1 MLHSKKKNMKKIKL
15 FLPFLALVLFSCDN
29 YLDVNDNPNSLLFE
43 QVAPN
48 KLLPAAQVTT
58 FRAQAINMNQLGNVF
73 MNSWAGNVASFTG
86 GYANEFQLN
95 IENSFYA
102 AIFQNIYLNTKNF
115 QEIINYPNPDH
126 SKDYYIAAAKI
137 CKAHYM
143 QYLVDLYG
151 DVPYSE
157 AFKDVNNPTPKY
169 DDDQYVYRQLIA
181 ELDSATQLIIDA
193 DAHAEEITSYD
204 VMMQGDM
211 TKWAQFANT
220 VKLRMLLRMS
230 NNTGAVAAY
239 RDQQLQDL
247 ANSVSV
253 NNFGFLTTDV
263 TINPGYSSDTNEQE
277 NPFFGSYAY
286 DAAGAAT
293 QNWTFVAMS
302 GHAYKFLRNF
312 PASNGTEVVT
322 GSGTRYPGVADP
334 RASRI
339 FRGTLKGVTQGSTTV
354 DVPSSGTPARNGYG
368 IFNPY
373 VTQPEPVVYVDD
385 LLKMASNDGFVMT
398 ASEAYFIQAEAAVR
412 YAAWFP
418 SIDAQTSFESG
429 ISASFDRL
437 GVTLT
442 NPTAYATY
450 IGAISGKSGLGWP
463 ASATPNSQI
472 QAIMTQKWIALMGVH
487 GIESFI
493 DYNRTGY
500 PVTPLAL
507 TATQTRK
514 PRRLIYPTSEYV
526 ANSANVPNITP
537 AEIFA
542 TTNPSH
548 PFWMLGDPAMV
559 SSKK

>member
-1 MLHSKKKNMKKIKL
+1 MKKIKL
-15 FLPFLALVLFSCDN
+15 FLPVLALALFSCDN
-29 YLDVNDNPNSLLFE
+29 YLDVNDTPNNLLFS
-43 QVAPN
+43 QAGPD

-115 QEIINYPNPDH
+115 EEIIKYPNADH
-126 SKDYYIAAAKI
+126 SKDYYVAVAKI

-151 DVPYSE
+151 DVPYTE
-157 AFKDVNNPTPKY
+157 AFLDVANTTPKY
-169 DDDQYVYRQLIA
+169 NDDQYVYRQLIG
-181 ELDSATQLIIDA
+181 ELDSAVQLIIDA
-193 DAHAEEITSYD
+193 NASAEDITSYD
-204 VMMQGDM
+204 VMLQGDM

-220 VKLRMLLRMS
+220 IKLRMLLRMS

-239 RDQQLQDL
+239 RDAQLQAL
-247 ANSVSV
+247 ASSTSVS
-253 NNFGFLTTDV
+253 NYGFVTADV
-263 TINPGYSSDTNEQE
+263 TINPGYSSATNEQE
-277 NPFFGSYAY
+277 NPFFGTYAY
-286 DAAGAAT
+286 DAAQAAT

-302 GHAYKFLRNF
+302 GHAFKYLRNN
-312 PASNGTEVVT
+312 PSSNGTEVVT
-322 GSGTRYPGVADP
+322 GSGVLYPGVADP
-334 RASRI
+334 RAARI

-373 VTQPEPVVYVDD
+373 ISKPEPVAYVDD
-385 LLKMASNDGFVMT
+385 LMKMAANDGFVMT
-398 ASEAYFIQAEAAVR
+398 ASEAHFIQAEAAVR

-418 SIDAQTSFESG
+418 MLNAQTSFDAG
-429 ISASFDRL
+429 IAASFPRL
-437 GVTLT
+437 GVLATAL
-442 NPTAYATY
+442 PTYKTAIATK
-450 IGAISGKSGLGWP
+450 AGLGWP
-463 ASATPNSQI
+463 ASTTDDLKI
-472 QAIMTQKWIALMGVH
+472 RAIMTQKWIALMGVH

-542 TTNPSH
+542 TTDPSH
-548 PFWMLGDPAMV
+548 PFWMLGDPALGN
-559 SSKK
+559 